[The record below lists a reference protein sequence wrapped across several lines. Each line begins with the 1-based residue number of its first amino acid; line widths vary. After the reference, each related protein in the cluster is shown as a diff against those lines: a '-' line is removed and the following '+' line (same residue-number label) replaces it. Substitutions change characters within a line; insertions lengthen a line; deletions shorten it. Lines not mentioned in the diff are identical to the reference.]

1 MRVGIIF
8 EGTFPYV
15 TGGVSSWANTMMRSM
30 PDIEFTVI
38 HISAKPEKKIPKYKF
53 SSNIKDYFEFSLFAK
68 YKSKK
73 KPLPCSIAKEIAETI
88 VYPFDEKYMSVKLYE
103 ILKKAYNYD
112 FTVIPESD
120 AYWDFLES
128 IYKKFI
134 PYEDFNYF
142 FWNVRSML
150 LPFMNAL
157 TVDLPVCD
165 LYHSVTTGY
174 AGLTALMSCLKYN
187 KPFIITEHGIYHRE
201 RQLELLRAKWVKDEY
216 RTGWIRLFNTIS
228 ALTYYGS
235 SAVTTLFLKNQII
248 EKELCDDHKKLS
260 IIPNGINY
268 ELFSG
273 LGKSKEQKT
282 FNLGLVG
289 RVVEI
294 KDIKTAIK
302 AFKLINEYRKDI
314 YFFIIGP
321 TDEEP
326 EYFRECQ
333 NLVQMLD
340 LNDYLSFTGSVDVK
354 QWYPKIDLAVLSSVS
369 EGQPLALLEAMAC
382 GIPVVATDVGSCS
395 EIIFGTS
402 GDDDVHG
409 ACGEV
414 VNSKDFIELSKAILK
429 FANNPELY
437 KNASQIAKMRVEKRY
452 GLKNMLYSYRKIYE
466 SVVL

>member
-1 MRVGIIF
+1 M
-8 EGTFPYV
+8 
-15 TGGVSSWANTMMRSM
+15 
-30 PDIEFTVI
+30 
-38 HISAKPEKKIPKYKF
+38 SA
-53 SSNIKDYFEFSLFAK
+53 
-68 YKSKK
+68 
-73 KPLPCSIAKEIAETI
+73 
-88 VYPFDEKYMSVKLYE
+88 KLYE
-103 ILKKAYNYD
+103 ILKKSYNYD

-120 AYWDFLES
+120 VYWDFLES

-174 AGLTALMSCLKYN
+174 AGLTALMACLKYN

-268 ELFSG
+268 ELFNS
-273 LGKSKEQKT
+273 LGKSKEEKT

-302 AFKLINEYRKDI
+302 AFKLINEYKKDI

-326 EYFRECQ
+326 DYFKECQ

-340 LNDYLSFTGSVDVK
+340 LNDYVSFTGSVDVR

-402 GDDDVHG
+402 GDDDVYG

-414 VNSKDFIELSKAILK
+414 VNSKDFVGLSKAILK
-429 FANNPELY
+429 FVDNSEVY
-437 KNASQIAKMRVEKRY
+437 KNASRIAKMRVEKRY
-452 GLKNMLYSYRKIYE
+452 ELKNMLYSYRKIYE

>member
-38 HISAKPEKKIPKYKF
+38 HISAKPEKRIPKYKF
-53 SSNIKDYFEFSLFAK
+53 SPNIKDYFEFSLFAK

-73 KPLPCSIAKEIAETI
+73 KPLPYSIAKEIAETI

-174 AGLTALMSCLKYN
+174 AGLTALMACLKYN

-248 EKELCDDHKKLS
+248 EKKRNNIE
-260 IIPNGINY
+260 
-268 ELFSG
+268 
-273 LGKSKEQKT
+273 
-282 FNLGLVG
+282 NLP
-289 RVVEI
+289 
-294 KDIKTAIK
+294 
-302 AFKLINEYRKDI
+302 YH
-314 YFFIIGP
+314 
-321 TDEEP
+321 
-326 EYFRECQ
+326 
-333 NLVQMLD
+333 
-340 LNDYLSFTGSVDVK
+340 S
-354 QWYPKIDLAVLSSVS
+354 
-369 EGQPLALLEAMAC
+369 
-382 GIPVVATDVGSCS
+382 
-395 EIIFGTS
+395 
-402 GDDDVHG
+402 
-409 ACGEV
+409 
-414 VNSKDFIELSKAILK
+414 
-429 FANNPELY
+429 LY
-437 KNASQIAKMRVEKRY
+437 CIT
-452 GLKNMLYSYRKIYE
+452 I
-466 SVVL
+466 